1 MSGGGGEATSHPQQG
16 WLSITQPCT
25 NMCNPSIYRLC
36 SLFTSL
42 HKMNRQKVMEI
53 RDSQSFMYQLT
64 INNPKEKGWTHEHIL
79 KVLRENF
86 KTLTYI
92 CMADEQGSCYHT
104 HIFVVF
110 ASRVRFSM
118 VKRYF
123 EEAHIEKCKGSVS
136 DNVNYIKKT
145 GRWETDE
152 SKQEKK
158 IEGTFE
164 EVGTQ
169 PPDSK
174 GRRRD
179 LTELYQMVME
189 NMSNMEILA
198 QNQDYLLILD
208 KIDRVRT
215 TILTEKYKETV
226 RLDLEV
232 VYISGTTGTGKTRG
246 VLEKNGYSNVFRVT
260 DYAHPFDS
268 YNCQP
273 VIAFEEFRS
282 SMRISEMLLYC
293 DIYPIEL
300 PARFSN
306 KYACYNKVYIISN
319 WRLEKQYTEIQRE
332 DKESWEAFLRR
343 IHKVVVYL
351 KDGSI
356 KEYDS
361 VKAYLDR
368 EEFIEVDDNVKV
380 PFD

>member
-1 MSGGGGEATSHPQQG
+1 
-16 WLSITQPCT
+16 
-25 NMCNPSIYRLC
+25 
-36 SLFTSL
+36 
-42 HKMNRQKVMEI
+42 MEI
-53 RDSQSFMYQLT
+53 RDTQSFMYQLT
-64 INNPKEKGWTHEHIL
+64 INAPKEKGWTHERIL
-79 KVLRENF
+79 EVLRGNF
-86 KTLTYI
+86 KTLVYI
-92 CMADEQGSCYHT
+92 CMADEKGSCYHT

-136 DNVNYIKKT
+136 DNVNYVKKT

-164 EVGTQ
+164 EYGTQ
-169 PPDSK
+169 PLDSK
-174 GRRRD
+174 GKRRD
-179 LTELYQMVME
+179 MTELYQMLME
-189 NMSNMEILA
+189 NMSNMEIVS

-208 KIDRVRT
+208 KIDRART

-232 VYISGTTGTGKTRG
+232 IYVSGATGAGKTRG
-246 VLEKNGYSNVFRVT
+246 ILKKHGYSEVYRVT
-260 DYAHPFDS
+260 DYIHPFDS

-300 PARFSN
+300 PARYSN
-306 KYACYNKVYIISN
+306 KFACYNTVYLVSN
-319 WRLEKQYTEIQRE
+319 WCLEKQYTEVQRD

-343 IHKVVVYL
+343 IHKVIIYS
-351 KDGSI
+351 KDGSV

-361 VKAYLDR
+361 VDAYLNR
-368 EEFIEVDDNVKV
+368 GEFTEIDDDIKV

>member
-1 MSGGGGEATSHPQQG
+1 
-16 WLSITQPCT
+16 
-25 NMCNPSIYRLC
+25 
-36 SLFTSL
+36 
-42 HKMNRQKVMEI
+42 MEI

-145 GRWETDE
+145 GRWEMDE

-198 QNQDYLLILD
+198 QNQDYLLVLD

-343 IHKVVVYL
+343 IHKVVIYS

-361 VKAYLDR
+361 VRAYLDR
-368 EEFIEVDDNVKV
+368 DEFVEIDDDVKV

>member
-1 MSGGGGEATSHPQQG
+1 M
-16 WLSITQPCT
+16 
-25 NMCNPSIYRLC
+25 
-36 SLFTSL
+36 
-42 HKMNRQKVMEI
+42 KI
-53 RDSQSFMYQLT
+53 RDTQSFMYQLT

-86 KTLTYI
+86 KTLIYV
-92 CMADEQGSCYHT
+92 CMADEMGSCYHT

-123 EEAHIEKCKGSVS
+123 EEAHIEKCKSNVS
-136 DNVNYIKKT
+136 TNIQYVQKS
-145 GRWETDE
+145 GRWQNDE
-152 SKQEKK
+152 SEQEKK

-164 EVGTQ
+164 EYGTR

-174 GRRRD
+174 GKRSD
-179 LTELYQMVME
+179 MSELYQMVMD
-189 NMSNMEILA
+189 NLTDAEILA
-198 QNQDYLLILD
+198 QNQDYIVQLPLIS
-208 KIDRVRT
+208 RVRT
-215 TILTEKYKETV
+215 TILTEKYKDTV
-226 RLDLEV
+226 RLDLKV
-232 VYISGTTGTGKTRG
+232 IYVSGATGTGKTRG
-246 VLEKNGYSNVFRVT
+246 ILERHGYSNVYRVT
-260 DYAHPFDS
+260 DYIHPFDS

-300 PARFSN
+300 PARYSN
-306 KYACYNKVYIISN
+306 KYACYNTVYLVSN
-319 WRLEKQYTEIQRE
+319 WCLKKQYTEAQRD

-343 IHKVVVYL
+343 IHKVIIYS
-351 KDGSI
+351 KNGSV

-361 VKAYLDR
+361 VEAYLNR
-368 EEFIEVDDNVKV
+368 GEFTEIDDDVKV

>member
-1 MSGGGGEATSHPQQG
+1 
-16 WLSITQPCT
+16 
-25 NMCNPSIYRLC
+25 
-36 SLFTSL
+36 
-42 HKMNRQKVMEI
+42 MEI

-92 CMADEQGSCYHT
+92 CVADEQGSCYHT

-136 DNVNYIKKT
+136 DNVNYVKKT

-164 EVGTQ
+164 EFGTQ
-169 PPDSK
+169 PPDTK

-189 NMSNMEILA
+189 NMSSMEIVA
-198 QNQDYLLILD
+198 QNQEYLLILD
-208 KIDRVRT
+208 KIERVRT
-215 TILTEKYKETV
+215 MILTEKYKDTV
-226 RLDLEV
+226 RLDLKV
-232 VYISGTTGTGKTRG
+232 IYVSGATGTGKTRG
-246 VLEKNGYSNVFRVT
+246 ILEKHGYSNVYRVT
-260 DYAHPFDS
+260 DYIHPFDS

-300 PARFSN
+300 PARYSN
-306 KYACYNKVYIISN
+306 KYACYNTIYLVSN
-319 WRLEKQYTEIQRE
+319 WCLEKQYAEVQRD

-343 IHKVVVYL
+343 IHKVVIL

-361 VKAYLDR
+361 VEAYFNRDMS
-368 EEFIEVDDNVKV
+368 ETDNNVDV
-380 PFD
+380 PFE

>member
-1 MSGGGGEATSHPQQG
+1 M
-16 WLSITQPCT
+16 
-25 NMCNPSIYRLC
+25 
-36 SLFTSL
+36 
-42 HKMNRQKVMEI
+42 KI
-53 RDSQSFMYQLT
+53 RDTQSFMYQLT

-86 KTLTYI
+86 KTLIYV
-92 CMADEQGSCYHT
+92 CMADEMGSCYHT

-123 EEAHIEKCKGSVS
+123 EEAHIEKCKSNVS
-136 DNVNYIKKT
+136 TNIQYVQKS
-145 GRWETDE
+145 GRWQNDE
-152 SKQEKK
+152 SEQEKK

-164 EVGTQ
+164 EYGTR

-174 GRRRD
+174 GKRSD
-179 LTELYQMVME
+179 MSELYQMVMD
-189 NMSNMEILA
+189 NLTDAEILA
-198 QNQDYLLILD
+198 QNQDYIVQLPLIS
-208 KIDRVRT
+208 RVRT
-215 TILTEKYKETV
+215 TILTEKYKDTV
-226 RLDLEV
+226 RLDLKV
-232 VYISGTTGTGKTRG
+232 IYVSGVTGTGKTRG
-246 VLEKNGYSNVFRVT
+246 ILERHGYSNVYRVT
-260 DYAHPFDS
+260 DYIHPFDS

-300 PARFSN
+300 PARYSN
-306 KYACYNKVYIISN
+306 KYACYNTVYLVSN
-319 WRLEKQYTEIQRE
+319 WCLEKQYTEVQRD

-343 IHKVVVYL
+343 IHKVIIYS
-351 KDGSI
+351 KNGSV

-361 VKAYLDR
+361 VEAYLNR
-368 EEFIEVDDNVKV
+368 GEFTEIDDDVKV